1 MYFHHALSDFL
12 NIVLAAS
19 VQMLCMVEGADTKEN
34 LVILRD
40 ESYTIAI
47 LCQRTIALE
56 DFMVGN

>member
-1 MYFHHALSDFL
+1 MHFPHALSDFL

-47 LCQRTIALE
+47 LCQRTVALE

>member
-1 MYFHHALSDFL
+1 MMLCISLMHSL

-19 VQMLCMVEGADTKEN
+19 VRVLCMVEGADTKEN

-47 LCQRTIALE
+47 LCQRTVALQ

>member
-1 MYFHHALSDFL
+1 MHFPHALSDFL